1 MKVVVKGF
9 HFDLYI
15 NGKLLKK
22 VEDKGKTF
30 KSGPVVTLV
39 SDKHQ
44 DVAIAQFDYVKVEG
58 DGIPMAVSGV
68 GKLAVSWAKIRNS
81 D

>member
-1 MKVVVKGF
+1 MVKGF

-22 VEDKGKTF
+22 VEDEEKAF
-30 KSGPVVTLV
+30 KSGLGTLV

-44 DVAIAQFDYVKVEG
+44 DVAIVQFDYVKVEG
-58 DGIPMAVSGV
+58 DGIPMVVSEV
-68 GKLAVSWAKIRNS
+68 GKLAVHGQR
-81 D
+81 

>member
-1 MKVVVKGF
+1 MKIVVKGF

-30 KSGPVVTLV
+30 KSGPVALV

-44 DVAIAQFDYVKVEG
+44 EAAIAQFDYVKVEG
-58 DGIPMAVSGV
+58 DRIPMAVSEV
-68 GKLAVSWAKIRNS
+68 GELAVSWAKIRNS

>member
-1 MKVVVKGF
+1 M
-9 HFDLYI
+9 
-15 NGKLLKK
+15 KK

-30 KSGPVVTLV
+30 KSGPVIALV

-58 DGIPMAVSGV
+58 GFQ
-68 GKLAVSWAKIRNS
+68 
-81 D
+81 

>member
-1 MKVVVKGF
+1 M
-9 HFDLYI
+9 
-15 NGKLLKK
+15 KK

-30 KSGPVVTLV
+30 KSGPEVALV

-44 DVAIAQFDYVKVEG
+44 GVAIAQFDYVKVEG
-58 DGIPMAVSGV
+58 DGIPIAVSEV